1 MKIASTSPDQHDPER
16 ERARQEL
23 EAIWS
28 GVQVGEYRIERVAHL
43 GPVHV
48 VFEAFGPKRLR
59 RVAIKMPRRAEDAE
73 RSVRERVALE
83 ELADV
88 ALFPDYILH
97 GRCEDGRPLLVMEW
111 IQGSTL
117 AHHLSSGRVFT
128 QHDYFDLMAQLTW
141 GLLAAHQR
149 GFALQTLRAEHILLD
164 LGRARLI
171 DLSHVRHVREPRR
184 PGLLKDARPAD
195 VRALASVL
203 RHALTS
209 PEGSSRFHGGEPVP
223 QRLWSLIRRCERAE
237 RDDDLPRLGE
247 IERALKQMLQA
258 SQLDPST
265 IAEEEE
271 EGAQEKGERELDAS
285 ASQESRVFAR
295 HATRIDQ
302 PDPRDSVEFLRQ
314 SYPGASS
321 LGRDASRPKLD
332 AASREKLRRRFARHL
347 VSTPRERFDEQSE
360 EN

>member
-1 MKIASTSPDQHDPER
+1 MKIASTSLDQRDPER
-16 ERARQEL
+16 ERELQEL

-43 GPVHV
+43 GSVHV
-48 VFEAFGPKRLR
+48 VFEAFGPRRLR

-88 ALFPDYILH
+88 ALCPEYILH

-111 IQGSTL
+111 IRGSTL

-128 QHDYFDLMAQLTW
+128 QHDYFDLMAQLTC
-141 GLLAAHQR
+141 GVLAAHQR

-184 PGLLKDARPAD
+184 PGLPEDARPAD

-203 RHALTS
+203 RHALQA
-209 PEGSSRFHGGEPVP
+209 PEGASLFHGGEPIP

-237 RDDDLPRLGE
+237 RDSDLPSLGE
-247 IERALKQMLQA
+247 IERALKRMLQA

-265 IAEEEE
+265 VAEDEAAQ
-271 EGAQEKGERELDAS
+271 GAGGLDVS

-314 SYPGASS
+314 SYPGASG
-321 LGRDASRPKLD
+321 LERATARPKLD

-347 VSTPRERFDEQSE
+347 VSTPRERLDE